1 MFQTLLG
8 HFPSAIP
15 PPIPFRI
22 LPVPYILSFQKQVEI
37 GSDLL
42 GVIEI
47 LEPGF
52 SLKRGRILRQLHM
65 PSLQLAKFNLKEKRI
80 SLPEFVK
87 ITKTVIKLMNEAIK
101 CMEDFDLDSTGN
113 GNAAE
118 DQKNSSNGDVEDDS
132 AGICSIED

>member
-1 MFQTLLG
+1 M
-8 HFPSAIP
+8 
-15 PPIPFRI
+15 
-22 LPVPYILSFQKQVEI
+22 SFQKQVEV

-42 GVIEI
+42 GVVEI

-65 PSLQLAKFNLKEKRI
+65 PSLQLAKFNLKEKKI

-113 GNAAE
+113 GNE
-118 DQKNSSNGDVEDDS
+118 KDQKNSSNGNVEDDS

>member
-1 MFQTLLG
+1 M
-8 HFPSAIP
+8 
-15 PPIPFRI
+15 
-22 LPVPYILSFQKQVEI
+22 SFQKQVEI

-42 GVIEI
+42 GIVEI

-65 PSLQLAKFNLKEKRI
+65 PSLQLAKFNLKEKKI

-101 CMEDFDLDSTGN
+101 CMEDFDLDSSGN
-113 GNAAE
+113 GE
-118 DQKNSSNGDVEDDS
+118 DQKKSSNGNVEDDS

>member
-1 MFQTLLG
+1 ME
-8 HFPSAIP
+8 
-15 PPIPFRI
+15 
-22 LPVPYILSFQKQVEI
+22 V

-42 GVIEI
+42 GVVEI

-65 PSLQLAKFNLKEKRI
+65 PSLQLAKFNLKEKKI

-113 GNAAE
+113 GNAKG
-118 DQKNSSNGDVEDDS
+118 QLISKNLLSVIVSTKKPTK
-132 AGICSIED
+132 IF

>member
-1 MFQTLLG
+1 M
-8 HFPSAIP
+8 
-15 PPIPFRI
+15 
-22 LPVPYILSFQKQVEI
+22 SFQKQVEI

-42 GVIEI
+42 GVVEI

-65 PSLQLAKFNLKEKRI
+65 PSLQLAKFNLKEKKI

-101 CMEDFDLDSTGN
+101 CMEDFDLDSSGN
-113 GNAAE
+113 GE
-118 DQKNSSNGDVEDDS
+118 DQKNASNGNVEDDS

>member
-1 MFQTLLG
+1 M
-8 HFPSAIP
+8 
-15 PPIPFRI
+15 
-22 LPVPYILSFQKQVEI
+22 SFQKQVEV

-42 GVIEI
+42 GVVEI

-65 PSLQLAKFNLKEKRI
+65 PSLQLAKFNLKEKKI

-113 GNAAE
+113 GSMTSLLKYTAHY
-118 DQKNSSNGDVEDDS
+118 
-132 AGICSIED
+132 SI

>member
-1 MFQTLLG
+1 M
-8 HFPSAIP
+8 
-15 PPIPFRI
+15 
-22 LPVPYILSFQKQVEI
+22 SFQKQVEV

-42 GVIEI
+42 GVVEI

-65 PSLQLAKFNLKEKRI
+65 PSLQLAKFNLKEKKI

-101 CMEDFDLDSTGN
+101 CMEDFDLDSSGN
-113 GNAAE
+113 GE
-118 DQKNSSNGDVEDDS
+118 DQKNSSNGNVEDDS

>member
-1 MFQTLLG
+1 M
-8 HFPSAIP
+8 
-15 PPIPFRI
+15 
-22 LPVPYILSFQKQVEI
+22 SFQKQVEI

-118 DQKNSSNGDVEDDS
+118 DQKKSSNGNVEENDS

>member
-1 MFQTLLG
+1 M
-8 HFPSAIP
+8 
-15 PPIPFRI
+15 
-22 LPVPYILSFQKQVEI
+22 SFEKQVEV

-42 GVIEI
+42 GVVEI

-65 PSLQLAKFNLKEKRI
+65 PSLQLAKFNLKEKKI

-113 GNAAE
+113 GNAKG
-118 DQKNSSNGDVEDDS
+118 QLISKNLLSVIVSTKKPTK
-132 AGICSIED
+132 IF

>member
-1 MFQTLLG
+1 M
-8 HFPSAIP
+8 
-15 PPIPFRI
+15 
-22 LPVPYILSFQKQVEI
+22 SFQKQVEV

-42 GVIEI
+42 GVVEI

-65 PSLQLAKFNLKEKRI
+65 PSLQLAKFNLKEKKI

-113 GNAAE
+113 GNAKGQLISE
-118 DQKNSSNGDVEDDS
+118 CLFDFF
-132 AGICSIED
+132 

>member
-1 MFQTLLG
+1 M
-8 HFPSAIP
+8 
-15 PPIPFRI
+15 
-22 LPVPYILSFQKQVEI
+22 SFQKQVEI

-42 GVIEI
+42 GIVEI

-113 GNAAE
+113 GNAAD
-118 DQKNSSNGDVEDDS
+118 DQKKSSNGNVENDS

>member
-1 MFQTLLG
+1 M
-8 HFPSAIP
+8 
-15 PPIPFRI
+15 
-22 LPVPYILSFQKQVEI
+22 SFQKQVEI
-37 GSDLL
+37 GSDRL
-42 GVIEI
+42 GIVEI

-65 PSLQLAKFNLKEKRI
+65 PSLQLAKFNLKEKKI

-101 CMEDFDLDSTGN
+101 CMEDFDLDSSGN
-113 GNAAE
+113 GE
-118 DQKNSSNGDVEDDS
+118 DQKNSSNGNVEDDS